1 MFPQVPGYEILRE
14 LGRGGMGV
22 VYQARQLAL
31 NRLVALKMIRT
42 ADLAGPEELERF
54 RIEAEAVARMQHP
67 NIVQIYEIGAWQ
79 AGDANPPM
87 PYFSLEFCDGGDLK
101 GRVGNA
107 TLGPHQAARVVETLA
122 RAMHAAHQRGIVHR
136 DLKPQNILLVGGPDV
151 PIDGCIPKIT
161 DFGLAK
167 RLETTGQT
175 RDVACMGTP
184 SYMPPEQAEGRS
196 KEVGA
201 AADIYSLGAT
211 LYALVAGR
219 PPFVGASNQDILM
232 QVMLDEP
239 VPPRQL
245 NPQVPRDLETIAL
258 KCLDKE
264 PSRRYASAE
273 ALADDL
279 RRFLQHE
286 PIAARPVGQL
296 ERGWRWCRRK
306 PALAASLAGTVLAL
320 VLGTVVSAVLAVRAN
335 FHAGRAES
343 ARQVA
348 ETKTEVADAA
358 RAEAVEEKNKADA
371 ARRHAEKLAYV
382 GQLGLAQREW
392 QDGQCAHARNLLE
405 DCAPELRGWEHNYL
419 YSLFHQN
426 QRTFRGHIDQV
437 TSVAWS
443 PDGQRLASTQGTG
456 R

>member
-1 MFPQVPGYEILRE
+1 
-14 LGRGGMGV
+14 
-22 VYQARQLAL
+22 
-31 NRLVALKMIRT
+31 
-42 ADLAGPEELERF
+42 
-54 RIEAEAVARMQHP
+54 
-67 NIVQIYEIGAWQ
+67 
-79 AGDANPPM
+79 
-87 PYFSLEFCDGGDLK
+87 
-101 GRVGNA
+101 
-107 TLGPHQAARVVETLA
+107 
-122 RAMHAAHQRGIVHR
+122 
-136 DLKPQNILLVGGPDV
+136 
-151 PIDGCIPKIT
+151 
-161 DFGLAK
+161 
-167 RLETTGQT
+167 
-175 RDVACMGTP
+175 MGTP

-196 KEVGA
+196 KDVGA

-245 NPQVPRDLETIAL
+245 NPKVPRDLETIAL

-286 PIAARPVGQL
+286 PIAARPVGQM

-320 VLGTVVSAVLAVRAN
+320 VLGTVVSAILAVRAN

-343 ARQVA
+343 ARRVA
-348 ETKTEVADAA
+348 ETKTELADAA

-443 PDGQRLASTQGTG
+443 PDGQRLASASRHGTVKVWDVRTGQELLNLEERLTSVAWSPDGQRLASGFIRQDGEGVGGPHRQGTARAQG
-456 R
+456 AHRPGQQRGVEPRWKADR